1 MYVIYC
7 LGHSLQQA
15 TQNSSHKPVTKC
27 IHMLASVL
35 QSWNIEAIQ
44 KYGKVTYINLL
55 IFSIT

>member
-27 IHMLASVL
+27 ICMLASVS
-35 QSWNIEAIQ
+35 QAWDIEAIQ
-44 KYGKVTYINLL
+44 K
-55 IFSIT
+55 